1 MASDTPPAGGSLRA
15 QVAALLKVS
24 PADLPGDANLIG
36 LGFSSL
42 DLMRLSS
49 RLRRAGTAVDFDTM
63 VAEPTID
70 AWQRHIDELRR
81 PRDGDR

>member
-1 MASDTPPAGGSLRA
+1 MGSSPEPADRPLRA
-15 QVAALLKVS
+15 HVASLLGVS
-24 PADLPGDANLIG
+24 PDDLPGDANLVLLG
-36 LGFSSL
+36 LSSL

-49 RLRRAGTAVDFDTM
+49 RLRRSGTAVDFETM

-70 AWQRHIDELRR
+70 AWQRHIDELQR